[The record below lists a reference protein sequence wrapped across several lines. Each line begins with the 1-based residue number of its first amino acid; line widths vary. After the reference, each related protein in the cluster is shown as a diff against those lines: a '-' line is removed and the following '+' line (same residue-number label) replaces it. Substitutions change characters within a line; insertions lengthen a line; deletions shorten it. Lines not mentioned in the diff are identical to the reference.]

1 MIGVPD
7 AVSGEVPPGRV
18 LDPFCFFVGEAS
30 AISGLGG
37 EKAPSDSRYC
47 FHTQYLELRPGRTVY
62 HCRFFHPRASFGELQ
77 LRVHGFYPG
86 FDAQLVSS
94 TVTYLENLEQD
105 VLSLDIGFM
114 ALEGIQYALCGYV
127 SDHTDMEVA
136 AMDVHV
142 EEMDGDRHQSGKAQP
157 TSLIGTMGQYDS
169 VPKLLADKYPSAVNP
184 TSQPF
189 TFDQLADPAYK
200 ALWPAIP
207 EHNDDGRG
215 RWGQVAALQAL
226 TQTDLLQPGAHV
238 LLAGDDVAALGREL
252 TQRGCVLRALPDL
265 LAPHQDLAGD
275 EPPAHDIVLALAPVE
290 DYEAGV
296 ERALDL
302 LARGG
307 MGLLMLRV
315 DPRGATSDA
324 WGNRIR
330 RIGLKLIGDG
340 HELIQINL
348 APQENWWPGVG
359 EHGLFLLM
367 LRK

>member
-1 MIGVPD
+1 MTF
-7 AVSGEVPPGRV
+7 VSGDVPPGRA

-30 AISGLGG
+30 AISGVGG
-37 EKAPSDSRYC
+37 EEAPTDSRYC
-47 FHTQYLELRPGRTVY
+47 FHTHYVELQPGRAVY
-62 HCRFFHPRASFGELQ
+62 HCRFFRPRASFGELQ

-86 FDAQLVSS
+86 FDAQLVTTS
-94 TVTYLENLEQD
+94 VTYLEGLDQE
-105 VLSLDIGFM
+105 VLSLDVGFV

-142 EEMDGDRHQSGKAQP
+142 EELDGDKHRSGKAQP
-157 TSLIGTMGQYDS
+157 TSLIGAMGQYDT
-169 VPKLLADKYPSAVNP
+169 VPKLLAGKNPSAVNP

-200 ALWPAIP
+200 ALWPTIA

-215 RWGQVAALQAL
+215 RWEQVTALQAL
-226 TQTDLLQPGAHV
+226 AQTGLLQPGAHV
-238 LLAGDDVAALGREL
+238 LLAGDDVEAIGKEL
-252 TQRGCVLRALPDL
+252 TQRGCVLRALPGL
-265 LAPHQDLAGD
+265 LAYHEDLAGD
-275 EPPAHDIVLALAPVE
+275 EPPAHDIVLALAPIE

-307 MGLLMLRV
+307 MGLLMLKI
-315 DPRGATSDA
+315 DPRDTTFDV

-330 RIGLKLIGDG
+330 RIGLKLIGHG

-348 APQENWWPGVG
+348 ATQENWWPRVG